1 MRKRWIGYA
10 AWLLLAAG
18 LYFFEN
24 NTGTR
29 VVLLCSLLAPLI
41 PPLRAAF
48 FSPDGPEKEK
58 ETAVSMTVRTFEF
71 PETEETGNIRPYI
84 PGDPVRRIHWKL
96 SAKKDELL
104 VREMASGTEAT
115 EKQTTVFQNGRQ
127 RKTGRQAAAFA
138 AGIFLCVT
146 MLLLIPEARRGA
158 RELCN
163 RLFAASEAANRYTY
177 SRFAVPEGQNILP
190 AAILLVCILLLLAGM
205 TAALRSRLMALGIMA
220 ACTLFQVYFGLAFPP
235 WINIPL
241 YSLFAVWMLRRPA
254 GRRDLT
260 ACGVLILLVTL
271 AVAFFLP
278 GVDAGT
284 ETASEEVRDRLSQ
297 ISEQITGTA
306 AETSAGETETRH
318 LHTRALENGDG
329 EAETGQEFRL
339 VTEEEEQISMPHW
352 VNWLK
357 AALLLILSAML
368 VVLPFAPFLVLNKRK
383 KRAAE
388 NRKAFESE
396 NTGTAVRAIF
406 RQVILWF
413 EAVDAGAGN
422 LLYRNWT
429 EMLPADLPEGYAD
442 RFARC
447 AADCEEALYSDHPM
461 PEQKRRDAMELLK
474 ETESALWKRSNR
486 RQRLYLKYW
495 MCLVE

>member
-1 MRKRWIGYA
+1 
-10 AWLLLAAG
+10 
-18 LYFFEN
+18 
-24 NTGTR
+24 
-29 VVLLCSLLAPLI
+29 
-41 PPLRAAF
+41 
-48 FSPDGPEKEK
+48 
-58 ETAVSMTVRTFEF
+58 
-71 PETEETGNIRPYI
+71 
-84 PGDPVRRIHWKL
+84 
-96 SAKKDELL
+96 
-104 VREMASGTEAT
+104 
-115 EKQTTVFQNGRQ
+115 
-127 RKTGRQAAAFA
+127 
-138 AGIFLCVT
+138 
-146 MLLLIPEARRGA
+146 
-158 RELCN
+158 
-163 RLFAASEAANRYTY
+163 
-177 SRFAVPEGQNILP
+177 
-190 AAILLVCILLLLAGM
+190 
-205 TAALRSRLMALGIMA
+205 
-220 ACTLFQVYFGLAFPP
+220 
-235 WINIPL
+235 
-241 YSLFAVWMLRRPA
+241 MLRRPA

-271 AVAFFLP
+271 AVAVFLS
-278 GVDAGT
+278 GVDTGT

-406 RQVILWF
+406 RQVILWL